1 MVNRF
6 PNNFLT
12 GLRMTKPIIQAPMI
26 GYVTEQM
33 VIAVSNA
40 GGLGSL
46 PATLLPPDAISESI
60 ALLRKKTRG
69 PIAVNFLAHA
79 RRSAKRA
86 APIRW

>member
-12 GLRMTKPIIQAPMI
+12 GLRMTKPIIQAPMT

-46 PATLLPPDAISESI
+46 PATFGIRRRQFSETGDRRWFYV
-60 ALLRKKTRG
+60 LDGDHLRG
-69 PIAVNFLAHA
+69 PSVRYGSGWPH
-79 RRSAKRA
+79 
-86 APIRW
+86 PD